1 MIFPDPIPSLSF
13 ESGRIRIHNNAC
25 SPCTWRPNKTT
36 SKTKITNMIINS
48 RKKREKILNQRNKR
62 VDTDLKRTVFE
73 AGSDEVDRF
82 A

>member
-1 MIFPDPIPSLSF
+1 
-13 ESGRIRIHNNAC
+13 
-25 SPCTWRPNKTT
+25 
-36 SKTKITNMIINS
+36 MIINS

-82 A
+82 AWTRVNDAQRQVAAVSSFVAA